1 MHEMLYYNT
10 ITEMYSP
17 VAIVTVH
24 IQVVLIDFLIPS
36 LGGETSSV
44 YPLQKA
50 INCIMKVEAILDRK
64 FLKPPFKETIKPP
77 GPGKLL
83 GISLLFE
90 HIVMIYIHMYLNKG
104 FYHHTNNFCLKRK

>member
-1 MHEMLYYNT
+1 MVN
-10 ITEMYSP
+10 
-17 VAIVTVH
+17 VD
-24 IQVVLIDFLIPS
+24 IQVVLIDYLILS

-77 GPGKLL
+77 GPGKLW
-83 GISLLFE
+83 GILLPFE
-90 HIVMIYIHMYLNKG
+90 SIVMIIHMYLNNRLC
-104 FYHHTNNFCLKRK
+104 HHTKIYIFKWK

>member
-1 MHEMLYYNT
+1 MVN
-10 ITEMYSP
+10 
-17 VAIVTVH
+17 VD
-24 IQVVLIDFLIPS
+24 IQVVVIDYLILS

-77 GPGKLL
+77 GPGKLQ
-83 GISLLFE
+83 GILLPFE
-90 HIVMIYIHMYLNKG
+90 CDDNTHVFKQQIMPSYKIYIFKW
-104 FYHHTNNFCLKRK
+104 K

>member
-1 MHEMLYYNT
+1 M
-10 ITEMYSP
+10 
-17 VAIVTVH
+17 VTVH
-24 IQVVLIDFLIPS
+24 IQVVLIHFLILS

-77 GPGKLL
+77 GPGKLPE
-83 GISLLFE
+83 ILLLLE
-90 HIVMIYIHMYLNKG
+90 NVMIIYIHMYLNNM
-104 FYHHTNNFCLKRK
+104 FLYAHTKSSV